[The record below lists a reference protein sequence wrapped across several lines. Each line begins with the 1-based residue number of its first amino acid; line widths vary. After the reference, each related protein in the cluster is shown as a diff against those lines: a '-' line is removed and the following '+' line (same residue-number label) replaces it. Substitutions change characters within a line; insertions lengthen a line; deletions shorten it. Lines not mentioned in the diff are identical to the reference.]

1 MSDRTIRGIRY
12 GKSLENFFIRRYF
25 CITSSCEDNDE
36 WKGIIA
42 ERIGTELVLPEGLV
56 CYNNIKDGGE
66 IGVNFKEVGL
76 K

>member
-1 MSDRTIRGIRY
+1 MERVWKIFLLGVI
-12 GKSLENFFIRRYF
+12 F

-56 CYNNIKDGGE
+56 CYNNIKDGGR
-66 IGVNFKEVGL
+66 
-76 K
+76 